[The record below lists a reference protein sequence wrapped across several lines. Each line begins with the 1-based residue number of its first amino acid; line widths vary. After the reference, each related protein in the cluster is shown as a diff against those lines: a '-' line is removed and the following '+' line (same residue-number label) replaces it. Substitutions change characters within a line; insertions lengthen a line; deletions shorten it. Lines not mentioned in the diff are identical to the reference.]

1 MNDLKAY
8 LSELIRLS
16 IFDPRKAARM
26 VLDLQFSREILWM
39 MVLLVVILS
48 VLLTYVTMVAAGGT
62 SVEVLG
68 IAQSP
73 MFLAIFMAANMVF
86 LIFAL
91 LWTGKALGGFGTLEG
106 FIAVIT
112 WLQALLLLA
121 QAIQTVLALVSPT
134 LSSTFGV
141 VSLVYGVWVLI
152 QFITEAHGFTHWGRG
167 VAVLVLGILG
177 VTAGISL
184 ILGVIGV
191 STVGLSS
198 YV

>member
-1 MNDLKAY
+1 MIDLKAF
-8 LSELIRLS
+8 LKELIRLS
-16 IFDPRKAARM
+16 IFEPRKAARS
-26 VLDLQFSREILWM
+26 VLDMQFSREILWM
-39 MVLLVVILS
+39 MALLVVLLS
-48 VLLTYVTMVAAGGT
+48 VLLTYLTMVVVGGS
-62 SVEVLG
+62 SVTVLG

-91 LWTGKALGGFGTLEG
+91 LWTGRALGGVGALEG

-112 WLQALLLLA
+112 WLQALLLMA
-121 QAIQTVLALVSPT
+121 QVIQTVLALFSPS

-141 VSLVYGVWVLI
+141 ASLVYGLWILI
-152 QFITEAHGFTHWGRG
+152 QFITEAHGFNHWGRG
-167 VAVLVLGILG
+167 VAVLFLGILG